1 MLRRLAAYLER
12 VFEFRHEVDS
22 LQDTR
27 RRPQI
32 GIASV
37 WLCCFAMFAV
47 RLRSFNAI
55 EQELRRPKR
64 WERFVGRRKPSAD
77 TMGRVCGQI
86 SLDSLRRFLVHVNRR
101 AWRAKTVHRRPGE
114 LYRVVAVDGHELRAS
129 RARCCG
135 QCLVRD
141 LKVGQGTVR
150 EFYHR
155 VVVAQWVGVTPP
167 GILDVE
173 LVLPGEG
180 EVVAARRLLERVFRA
195 YGRLIDVVCG
205 DAIYL
210 EAPFCRMVLEA
221 NKHFVVVMKQQA
233 RELYQDAD
241 KLRNLSAPQPVVDG
255 AKTSRLWDLPDL
267 SSFTTLGR
275 QVRVVWAEEATTKWK
290 IVGGEKQNVV
300 EGNTWIWVTDLPAT
314 SVPAIKIARW
324 GHDRWDLENR
334 GFNELSTLWGMDHC
348 FVHNPVAI
356 QTLLLTLAIAFLT
369 TYLFYERNLKPDA
382 RRHMTRL
389 ALAGRLMEDLGLPA
403 GVSLWPPDRPSG

>member
-12 VFEFRHEVDS
+12 VFGFRHEVDS
-22 LQDTR
+22 LRDSR

-32 GIASV
+32 DTASV

-77 TMGRVCGQI
+77 TMGRVCGKF
-86 SLDSLRRFLVHVNRR
+86 SLDSLRLVLVNLNRQ

-129 RARCCG
+129 RARCCK
-135 QCLVRD
+135 QCLIRD
-141 LKVGQGTVR
+141 LKLGERTVR
-150 EFYHR
+150 EYYHR

-167 GILDVE
+167 GLLDVE
-173 LVLPGEG
+173 LVRPGEG
-180 EVVAARRLLERVFRA
+180 EVVAARRLLERIFKS
-195 YGRLIDVVCG
+195 YGRLIDVVCA

-210 EAPFCRMVLEA
+210 EAPFCSMVLA
-221 NKHFVVVMKQQA
+221 AHKHFVVVMKQQA
-233 RELYQDAD
+233 RELYQDAGR
-241 KLRNLSAPQPVVDG
+241 LRMLCPPQIVVDG
-255 AKTSRLWDLPDL
+255 AKTSSLWDLSDL
-267 SSFTTLGR
+267 SSFTTLGH
-275 QVRVVWAEEATTKWK
+275 QVRVVWAEESTTKRK
-290 IVGGEKQNVV
+290 IVGGEKKILV
-300 EGNTWIWVTDLPAT
+300 EANTWIWVTDLPTT
-314 SVPAIKIARW
+314 SVPAVKIARW

-348 FVHNPVAI
+348 FVHNLVAI

-369 TYLFYERNLKPDA
+369 TYVFYERNLKPDV
-382 RRHMTRL
+382 RRHLTRL
-389 ALAGRLMEDLGLPA
+389 ALADRLREDLCLPG
-403 GVSLWPPDRPSG
+403 GVSIWPPDRPSG

>member
-1 MLRRLAAYLER
+1 VLRRLAAYLER

-22 LQDTR
+22 LRDSR

-32 GIASV
+32 DTASV
-37 WLCCFAMFAV
+37 WLCCFAMFTV
-47 RLRSFNAI
+47 RLRSFNAV
-55 EQELRRPKR
+55 EQDLRRPKR

-77 TMGRVCGQI
+77 TMGRVCGKL
-86 SLDSLRRFLVHVNRR
+86 SLDSLRRVLVNLNRQ

-129 RARCCG
+129 RARCCE
-135 QCLVRD
+135 QCLIRD
-141 LKVGQGTVR
+141 LKLGERTVR
-150 EFYHR
+150 EYYHR

-167 GILDVE
+167 GLLDVE
-173 LVLPGEG
+173 LVRPGEG
-180 EVVAARRLLERVFRA
+180 EVVAARRLLERIFKS

-221 NKHFVVVMKQQA
+221 HKHFVVVMKQEA

-241 KLRNLSAPQPVVDG
+241 RLRMLSAPQQVVDG
-255 AKTSRLWDLPDL
+255 AKTSGLWDLSDL
-267 SSFTTLGR
+267 SSFTTLGHK
-275 QVRVVWAEEATTKWK
+275 VRVVWAEETTTKRK
-290 IVGGEKQNVV
+290 IVGGEKKIAV
-300 EGNTWIWVTDLPAT
+300 EANTWIWVTDLPTT

-334 GFNELSTLWGMDHC
+334 GFNELSALWGMDHC

-369 TYLFYERNLKPDA
+369 TYVFYERNLKSDV

-389 ALAGRLMEDLGLPA
+389 ALADRLREDLCLPGGA
-403 GVSLWPPDRPSG
+403 SLWPPDRPSG